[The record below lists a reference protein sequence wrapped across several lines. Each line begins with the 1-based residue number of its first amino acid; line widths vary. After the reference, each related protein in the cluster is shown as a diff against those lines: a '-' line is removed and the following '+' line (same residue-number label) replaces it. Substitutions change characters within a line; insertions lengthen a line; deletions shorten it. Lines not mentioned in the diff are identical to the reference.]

1 MRERLDDDWRLIKVL
16 GPYGPYCDQRGEY
29 YKVVTD
35 VKNSAG
41 EVKRQ
46 QARTPTREA
55 ADLLKESLD
64 AKLNEQTLVEPQAE
78 ATVADLLRAWRV
90 DQEGRKTLTPNRV
103 SARAHLQQGAQDGLQ
118 QRRQPR

>member
-16 GPYGPYCDQRGEY
+16 GPYGPYRDQRGEY

-55 ADLLKESLD
+55 ADLLKESLE
-64 AKLNEQTLVEPQAE
+64 ANLKGQAQVEPQAE
-78 ATVADLLRAWRV
+78 ATFADLLRAWRV
-90 DQEGRKTLTPNRV
+90 DQEGRKPLTPNR
-103 SARAHLQQGAQDGLQ
+103 LQSIAST
-118 QRRQPR
+118 